1 MKKSILYFLLGI
13 ILVACEDSQFSPS
26 NDFVSGG
33 TSKGG
38 STARFAIK
46 GNILYAVDDQRLNVF
61 DISSESASVLLSN
74 SEVGWGIET
83 IFPYGNWLF
92 LGMQSRVLIYDI
104 STPAS
109 PQYISQYAHIVSC
122 DPVVTD
128 GKYAY
133 LTLRTGTNCGLPV
146 NELQIL
152 DLTDIGNPVM
162 ISSFPMQNPKGLAIN
177 GDILYVCDDGIKI
190 YDVSNRQHI
199 ILLKHMSGIPAND
212 VIFHRNQLLVTA
224 ENGFYQFDASEL
236 TPLSYYAF

>member
-1 MKKSILYFLLGI
+1 MKKSGIYFLLAL
-13 ILVACEDSQFSPS
+13 LVFACDDSQFSS
-26 NDFVSGG
+26 INDSINGS

-38 STARFAIK
+38 STAKFAIK
-46 GNILYAVDDQRLNVF
+46 GNILYVVDDQRLNVF
-61 DISSESASVLLSN
+61 DISKENESVLLSN

-83 IFPYGNWLF
+83 IFPYGNWLL
-92 LGMQSRVLIYDI
+92 LGMQSGVLIFDI

-109 PQYISQYAHIVSC
+109 PKYISEYTHIVSC

-152 DLTDIGNPVM
+152 DLTDINNPVR
-162 ISSFPMQNPKGLAIN
+162 ISSFPMVNPKGLAIN
-177 GDILYVCDDGIKI
+177 GSKLFVCDDGIKI
-190 YDVSNRQHI
+190 FDVSNRQNI
-199 ILLKHMSGIPAND
+199 KLLDHKKGIPAND

-224 ENGFYQFDASEL
+224 ENGFYQFKANDL
-236 TPLSYYAF
+236 VQLSYFAF

>member
-1 MKKSILYFLLGI
+1 MYLLPVI
-13 ILVACEDSQFSPS
+13 FLVACEGLQLSPS
-26 NDFVSGG
+26 NDSFSGG

-61 DISSESASVLLSN
+61 NISDENASVLLSN

-92 LGMQSRVLIYDI
+92 LGMQSGVLIYDI

-152 DLTDIGNPVM
+152 DLTNISNPVM
-162 ISSFPMQNPKGLAIN
+162 INSFPMQNPKGLAIF
-177 GDILYVCDDGIKI
+177 GDMLYVCDDGIKM

-199 ILLKHMSGIPAND
+199 ILMKHMSGIPAND

-224 ENGFYQFDASEL
+224 DNGFYQFDANDL
-236 TPLSYYAF
+236 VQLSYYAF